1 VRILREGAEV
11 APKATLDLVSP
22 RNGPHDCAIGPL
34 EPGALLSLET
44 EDGTL
49 VESIVAPGVLLKL
62 ETGRYVVR
70 NVGPQPLTVLT
81 RVWWRNN
88 NVCDPDESPL

>member
-11 APKATLDLVSP
+11 ALGATLDFVSP

-34 EPGALLSLET
+34 EDGALLSLET
-44 EDGTL
+44 EAGEMVCT
-49 VESIVAPGVLLKL
+49 IVAPGVLLKL
-62 ETGRYVVR
+62 ETGRYVIR
-70 NVGPQPLTVLT
+70 NVGARPVTVLT
-81 RVWWRNN
+81 RCWWRNN

>member
-44 EDGTL
+44 EDGTM
-49 VESIVAPGVLLKL
+49 VQTIVAPGVLLKL
-62 ETGRYVVR
+62 PSGRYVIR
-70 NVGPQPLTVLT
+70 NVGAGPVTVLT
-81 RVWWRNN
+81 RCWWRNN
-88 NVCDPDESPL
+88 DVTNADESPL

>member
-1 VRILREGAEV
+1 MRILREGAEV

-44 EDGTL
+44 EAGDIVQT
-49 VESIVAPGVLLKL
+49 VVAPGVLLKL
-62 ETGRYVVR
+62 ETGRYVIR
-70 NVGPQPLTVLT
+70 NVGRETVTVSTKL
-81 RVWWRNN
+81 WWRNN
-88 NVCDPDESPL
+88 DVTNSDESPL